1 MFGWFRKRK
10 ESSRAEARDI
20 EIRNVGLDLAM
31 EWGENWLRPI
41 QDRLSAKY
49 PDLDQGDLDRYDRLC
64 RAAMKE
70 GHDLVWDMAQVGID
84 RVNDDE
90 WKRQLKASYPWIDDA
105 NLSRLFSQ
113 GMYYAW
119 KG

>member
-1 MFGWFRKRK
+1 MFGWFRNPNA
-10 ESSRAEARDI
+10 SSRAETRDI

-31 EWGENWLRPI
+31 EWGENWLCPI
-41 QDRLSAKY
+41 QDRLSSKY
-49 PDLDQGDLDRYDRLC
+49 PDLDKEALDRYDRLC
-64 RAAMKE
+64 RAVMNE
-70 GHDLVWDMAQVGID
+70 GHGLVWDMAEAGLD
-84 RVNDDE
+84 RVSNDE
-90 WKRQLKASYPWIDDA
+90 WKRQIKASFPWIDDS